1 MSKEYFG
8 DITSAYKYVVDKLP
22 GVQNIVWTPGQD
34 TMIINLYEEKDIIF
48 RDREVWV
55 PSKVKNRI

>member
-34 TMIINLYEEKDIIF
+34 TMINKPVWGK
-48 RDREVWV
+48 RDYFQR
-55 PSKVKNRI
+55 